1 MDNLNFFKDRA
12 LRPLLLSF
20 ILIFCFSAFIKTGE
34 CQEREEKLDFNLP
47 VPEDQAQKQY
57 LGLLEGDH
65 FSIGQVKAKIVII
78 EIFSM
83 YCPVCQREAV
93 NVNHLF
99 QLIQNN
105 ASLKEHVKML
115 GIGAGN
121 SSFEVDFFKKKYDI
135 KFPLFSDTDFSLH
148 KKIGEVRTPHFF
160 GVTLEEDHT
169 FKVFYSKSGDVSD
182 PDTFLK
188 TLLQQSGLKEAP

>member
-1 MDNLNFFKDRA
+1 MDKRNFLTDRA

-20 ILIFCFSAFIKTGE
+20 ILIFCFSVFIQNGE
-34 CQEREEKLDFNLP
+34 CQEHEKKLDFTLP
-47 VPEDQAQKQY
+47 VPENQPQKQY

-83 YCPVCQREAV
+83 YCPVCQREAA
-93 NVNHLF
+93 NVNNLF

-105 ASLKEHVKML
+105 PSLKERVKML

-121 SSFEVDFFKKKYDI
+121 SSFEVDFFKKKYGI
-135 KFPLFSDTDFSLH
+135 EFPLFSDADFSLH

-160 GVTLEEDHT
+160 GVTLKEDHT
-169 FKVFYSKSGDVSD
+169 FEIFYSKSGDVSD

-188 TLLQQSGLKEAP
+188 NLLQQSGLKEDL